1 MSRDT
6 SSHETAE
13 MPLEEALETPL
24 ERAAVTCLLGGE
36 SPSRSSWR
44 KKLEHW
50 TGIDRAIGFIVLAR
64 IWAAFGGVTSILL
77 NAHFLTS
84 SEQGYYY
91 AFYSLVALQIVF
103 ELGFGFVVMQLVA
116 HERAR
121 LTFSEDGGIIG
132 DAVSQ
137 SRLASVLKLILR
149 WYFMSAF
156 LMVAILLPAG
166 YYFFNAQQH
175 VGLATSW
182 KGPWSLLVVLAASHV
197 LLFPVVAFV
206 EGCGFVPEV
215 AQMNLGQVVLGS
227 LLAWGAMISHHGL
240 YSPAMM
246 SLGYV
251 VMQVRFLTTPRFR
264 HMLFGLLRRP
274 PDGHTI
280 EWRREILPF
289 QWRIA
294 ITWISNYCMSQMLTT
309 LLFSC
314 QGPQAAGRMGMS
326 MSVITQLGT
335 VGLSWMSTKASPFGN
350 MIARG
355 EIREVNRV
363 FRRTLFQ
370 STTLVAAGAF
380 TVFLCVLFVGRNF
393 PKFAVRLLPPSAFVL
408 LLLTMVMNHVL
419 SCEALYMRAH
429 KKEPLIVPA
438 VVVSVLLAI
447 ATFILG
453 RLFGADA
460 VALGYFI
467 LGGIVSLTWGTYIFR
482 AKKREWYG
490 SAIAPVEMGQ
500 LENA

>member
-1 MSRDT
+1 MNSQG
-6 SSHETAE
+6 
-13 MPLEEALETPL
+13 ALETPF
-24 ERAAVTCLLGGE
+24 EEVVDAPPEGAPRICVPGDKF
-36 SPSRSSWR
+36 PSGSSWR
-44 KKLEHW
+44 EKLQHW

-77 NAHFLTS
+77 NAHFLTA

-116 HERAR
+116 HERAY
-121 LTFSEDGGIIG
+121 LTFSANGAIAG
-132 DAVSQ
+132 DAISQ
-137 SRLASVLKLILR
+137 SRLASVLRLILR

-156 LMVAILLPAG
+156 LMVAILLPVG
-166 YYFFNAQQH
+166 FYFFDGKQH
-175 VGLATSW
+175 GGLAIGW
-182 KGPWSLLVVLAASHV
+182 RGPWSLLVLLSAIYI

-227 LLAWGAMISHHGL
+227 VLAWGAMISHHGL

-251 VMQVRFLTTPRFR
+251 LMQVRFLSTPRFR
-264 HMLFGLLRRP
+264 RMLLGLLRRQR
-274 PDGHTI
+274 DGHAI
-280 EWRREILPF
+280 EWRQEIFPF

-326 MSVITQLGT
+326 MSVITQLGA

-355 EIREVNRV
+355 EIRDVNRV

-370 STTLVAAGAF
+370 STTLVGTGAL
-380 TVFLCVLFVGRNF
+380 TVFLCVLFVGRYF
-393 PKFAVRLLPPSAFVL
+393 PQFAVRLLPPSAFAL
-408 LLLTMVMNHVL
+408 LLLTMVMSHVL

-447 ATFILG
+447 ATVVLG
-453 RLFGADA
+453 RLFSVEG

-490 SAIAPVEMGQ
+490 SAIAPVVMGE

>member
-1 MSRDT
+1 MPFEET
-6 SSHETAE
+6 S
-13 MPLEEALETPL
+13 ETP
-24 ERAAVTCLLGGE
+24 AAGATVTCLPEGAV
-36 SPSRSSWR
+36 SSRSSLR
-44 KKLEHW
+44 EKLQHW

-77 NAHFLTS
+77 NAHFLTA

-116 HERAR
+116 HERAY
-121 LTFSEDGGIIG
+121 LTFSANGTIIG

-137 SRLASVLKLILR
+137 SRLASVLRLILR
-149 WYFMSAF
+149 WYFLSAF
-156 LMVAILLPAG
+156 LMVAILLPLG
-166 YYFFNAQQH
+166 FYFFDGHQH
-175 VGLATSW
+175 GGLAIGW
-182 KGPWSLLVVLAASHV
+182 KGPWSLLVLLSAVYV

-206 EGCGFVPEV
+206 EGCGFVPDV
-215 AQMNLGQVVLGS
+215 AKMNLGQVVLGS
-227 LLAWGAMISHHGL
+227 LLAWAAMINHHGL

-251 VMQVRFLTTPRFR
+251 LMQLRFLCRPKFR
-264 HMLFGLLRRP
+264 HILIGLLRRP
-274 PDGHTI
+274 RDGHAI

-294 ITWISNYCMSQMLTT
+294 VTWISNYCMSQMLTT
-309 LLFSC
+309 LLFLC
-314 QGPQAAGRMGMS
+314 QGPQVAGRMGMS

-355 EIREVNRV
+355 EIKQVNRV
-363 FRRTLFQ
+363 FRRTLLQ
-370 STTLVAAGAF
+370 STTLAIVGAF
-380 TVFLCVLFVGRNF
+380 TVILCVLFVGRSFPNF
-393 PKFAVRLLPPSAFVL
+393 AMRILPPLPFAL

-438 VVVSVLLAI
+438 VVVSVLLAT
-447 ATFILG
+447 ATVLLG
-453 RLFGADA
+453 RLFGVDG
-460 VALGYFI
+460 VAIGYFI
-467 LGGIVSLTWGTYIFR
+467 LGGIVSLTWGTCIFR

-490 SAIAPVEMGQ
+490 CSIPPAEISQLKSA
-500 LENA
+500 